1 MISEEELN
9 QEYPMSMEG
18 GYPHSDELDKKTE
31 SLSVRVEFEVT
42 CDSSPYVGYENS
54 IAKRIRDYIKQCYDA
69 MDDSMRHWGDHTH
82 FIDPIRVILTNLE
95 TEEEQDIT
103 TEILGDEEVA
113 EGTEEEY

>member
-9 QEYPMSMEG
+9 REYPMSTEG
-18 GYPHSDELDKKTE
+18 GYPHNDELDKKTE
-31 SLSVRVEFEVT
+31 SLSVRVEFKVT

-69 MDDSMRHWGDHTH
+69 MDDSMRHWGDHDH
-82 FIDPIRVILTNLE
+82 CINPVKVILTDIDTN
-95 TEEEQDIT
+95 EEQDIT

-113 EGTEEEY
+113 